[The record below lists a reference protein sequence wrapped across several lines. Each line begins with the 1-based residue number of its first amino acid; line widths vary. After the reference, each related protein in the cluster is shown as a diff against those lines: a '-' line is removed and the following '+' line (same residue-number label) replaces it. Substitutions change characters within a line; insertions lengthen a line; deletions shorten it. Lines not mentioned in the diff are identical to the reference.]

1 MTVEGVRSRLVRG
14 GISAFKLALASSFV
28 IGLAGCGASSLNPFE
43 KEETKLPGERIAII
57 PDQDYKPETSRSV
70 SLPAARAN
78 SAWPQPGGSASN
90 SLGHL
95 ALAPNLSKRW
105 EVSIGAGSSK
115 HGRLSAVPI
124 VYGDRIYTLDAEGT
138 VSAFSA
144 SSGGKIW
151 SATTTPENESGS
163 EGFGGGLAMDSGR
176 LYATTGFGTVV
187 AFDAGSGAIAWT
199 TRTGKPIR
207 SSPTVANGK
216 IFFVSTDSVV
226 HCLSA
231 SNGAEVW
238 NQHGLPEPASLL
250 SNASPAVSGNTVVAA
265 FPAGDLGAFQV
276 GNGKPQ
282 WTESLSSRS
291 STTASGM
298 LADPARPV
306 IDQGIVFGVSH
317 GGRMLASSLSSGARR
332 WSKTIASTQ
341 MPWPA
346 GDAVFV
352 VDVHGKLLALSR
364 SDGAIRWVSELPKSS
379 HWSGPVLA
387 GGRLWLVSSEG
398 LLVGADARTGQVATE
413 INLEQTVLIA
423 PIVVSG
429 RMYILTDEAEL
440 IALG

>member
-1 MTVEGVRSRLVRG
+1 MAVEGMRSRLIRS
-14 GISAFKLALASSFV
+14 GISALTLALASSFV
-28 IGLAGCGASSLNPFE
+28 IGLAACGVSSLNPFE
-43 KEETKLPGERIAII
+43 KEETKLPGERIPVI
-57 PDQDYKPETSRSV
+57 PDQTYTPETSRSV

-78 SAWPQPGGSASN
+78 SAWPQPGGSATN

-95 ALAPNLSKRW
+95 ALGDTLSRRW
-105 EVSIGAGSSK
+105 QVSIGSGSSK
-115 HGRLSAVPI
+115 RGRLSAVPI
-124 VYGDRIYTLDAEGT
+124 VYGDRIFTLDAEGN

-144 SSGGKIW
+144 SSGAKIW
-151 SATTTPENESGS
+151 AATTTPPNESSS

-176 LYATTGFGTVV
+176 IYATTGFGTVV
-187 AFDAGSGAIAWT
+187 AFDAGSGAVVWT

-207 SSPTVANGK
+207 SSPTVTNGK

-226 HCLSA
+226 HCLDANS
-231 SNGAEVW
+231 GAEIW
-238 NQHGLPEPASLL
+238 TKRGIPEPASLL
-250 SNASPAVSGNTVVAA
+250 SNVSPAVSNGLVVAP
-265 FPAGDLGAFQV
+265 FPAGDLGAY
-276 GNGKPQ
+276 NISSGKPK
-282 WTESLSSRS
+282 WMESLTRS
-291 STTASGM
+291 SDNTASGV

-306 IDQGIVFGVSH
+306 IDRGIVFGVSH
-317 GGRMLASSLSSGARR
+317 GGRMIATSLSSGSRQ
-332 WSKTIASTQ
+332 WSKDIASTQ

-364 SDGAIRWVSELPKSS
+364 SNGAIRWVAELPKSS
-379 HWSGPVLA
+379 RWSGPVLA

-398 LLVGADARTGQVATE
+398 RLVGADARNGQIVTE
-413 INLEQTVLIA
+413 IDIGESVLIA